1 MRSTGQLLQQWRNA
15 ERIAAAAEALLIT
28 QGLAYSEGKAP
39 APAPTAANWEHV
51 RQLRALAN
59 ELFGEIMHSV
69 TPSVGRGG
77 PGTAQPL
84 Q

>member
-1 MRSTGQLLQQWRNA
+1 MRSTDQLLQRWRNA
-15 ERIAAAAEALLIT
+15 ERIAAAAESLLIT
-28 QGLAYSEGKAP
+28 QCLAYCEGKAP
-39 APAPTAANWEHV
+39 APTAENWDHV

-59 ELFGEIMHSV
+59 ELFGEIVHSV
-69 TPSVGRGG
+69 APPVAGSG